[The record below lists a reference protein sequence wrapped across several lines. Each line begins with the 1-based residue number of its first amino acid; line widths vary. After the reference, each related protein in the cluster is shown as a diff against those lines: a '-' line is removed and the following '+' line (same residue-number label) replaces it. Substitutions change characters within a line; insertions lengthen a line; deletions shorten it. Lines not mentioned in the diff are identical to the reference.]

1 MMNDTKQRSAA
12 IEGLEYISRLI
23 RRYTEI
29 EHIYL
34 QKEES
39 ALRNDLEAAITKLYR
54 QILKY
59 EVRAA
64 CQFNRNIVFQI
75 ARNIVDANSW
85 ESILGNIKT
94 FEVVCDELKEVIDAK
109 DQRVRMRR
117 LANMLEKQARKVDE
131 LLKISRD
138 QDEELLAE
146 IKAMRKDQKASF
158 ETQEKM
164 NCHKSLRIITY
175 ENIMKKNS
183 DRVSETCEWFL
194 WNSRYCRWL
203 NDIASDLLWVIA
215 NSRCDKSVLSKF
227 LINDYK
233 SWMW

>member
-1 MMNDTKQRSAA
+1 MVNDTKQRSAA
-12 IEGLEYISRLI
+12 IEGLEYISRLV

-34 QKEES
+34 QEEES

-54 QILKY
+54 QVLEY
-59 EVRAA
+59 EARAA

-75 ARNIVDANSW
+75 ARNIVGADSW

-94 FEVVCDELKEVIDAK
+94 SEVVCDELKEVIDAK

-117 LANMLEKQARKVDE
+117 LTNMLEKQARKVDE
-131 LLKISRD
+131 LLKISRG

-158 ETQEKM
+158 ETQEEM
-164 NCHKSLRIITY
+164 NCHKSLRITTY
-175 ENIMKKNS
+175 ENIMEKNS
-183 DRVSETCEWFL
+183 DRVPGTCE
-194 WNSRYCRWL
+194 
-203 NDIASDLLWVIA
+203 
-215 NSRCDKSVLSKF
+215 
-227 LINDYK
+227 
-233 SWMW
+233 

>member
-75 ARNIVDANSW
+75 ARNIVDANS
-85 ESILGNIKT
+85 
-94 FEVVCDELKEVIDAK
+94 
-109 DQRVRMRR
+109 
-117 LANMLEKQARKVDE
+117 
-131 LLKISRD
+131 
-138 QDEELLAE
+138 
-146 IKAMRKDQKASF
+146 
-158 ETQEKM
+158 
-164 NCHKSLRIITY
+164 
-175 ENIMKKNS
+175 
-183 DRVSETCEWFL
+183 
-194 WNSRYCRWL
+194 
-203 NDIASDLLWVIA
+203 
-215 NSRCDKSVLSKF
+215 
-227 LINDYK
+227 
-233 SWMW
+233 

>member
-1 MMNDTKQRSAA
+1 MNDTKQRSAA

-75 ARNIVDANSW
+75 ARNIVDANS
-85 ESILGNIKT
+85 
-94 FEVVCDELKEVIDAK
+94 
-109 DQRVRMRR
+109 
-117 LANMLEKQARKVDE
+117 
-131 LLKISRD
+131 
-138 QDEELLAE
+138 
-146 IKAMRKDQKASF
+146 
-158 ETQEKM
+158 
-164 NCHKSLRIITY
+164 
-175 ENIMKKNS
+175 
-183 DRVSETCEWFL
+183 
-194 WNSRYCRWL
+194 
-203 NDIASDLLWVIA
+203 
-215 NSRCDKSVLSKF
+215 
-227 LINDYK
+227 
-233 SWMW
+233 